1 MGGIDFPAPEV
12 EGFSCKNVNIDRRTQ
27 RRCPAST
34 GNRDIDA
41 RWDDVGQF
49 MTGQGRDQAESAAR
63 RSIRNLEEVLIRLC
77 DACPLVESASDLL
90 NETLISV
97 RIQPL
102 RGNSGPPRCGIAK
115 DLRKSGAIGNG
126 SFGLHR

>member
-1 MGGIDFPAPEV
+1 MAGVDFLAPEV
-12 EGFSCKNVNIDRRTQ
+12 EGFSCKNVNVDRRTQ

-34 GNRDIDA
+34 GNGNIDSSG
-41 RWDDVGQF
+41 DDVAQF
-49 MTGQGRDQAESAAR
+49 MTGQGRDQAEGAAR
-63 RSIRNLEEVLIRLC
+63 RSICNLEEVLIRLC
-77 DACPLVESASDLL
+77 GACPLVEPASDLL

-102 RGNSGPPRCGIAK
+102 RGNSGTPRCGIAE

-126 SFGLHR
+126 GFGLHR